1 MKQGNRTVSLYKRR
15 QPGNKGKVFDFHLLT
30 GIAYQTLFRT
40 KKSLQILGGWV
51 WLAGHTVLLVKG
63 SIYRTI
69 KVIYVLVC

>member
-15 QPGNKGKVFDFHLLT
+15 QSGNKGKVFGFHQLT

-40 KKSLQILGGWV
+40 KKSLQLLGGWV
-51 WLAGHTVLLVKG
+51 WLARHTG
-63 SIYRTI
+63 QGEYYRTM

>member
-1 MKQGNRTVSLYKRR
+1 MKQGNRTVSLHKRR
-15 QPGNKGKVFDFHLLT
+15 QSGNKGKVFSFHQLT

-51 WLAGHTVLLVKG
+51 WLAGYTVFLVKG
-63 SIYRTI
+63 SIYRAV